1 MDLCGDLGGVVEVI
15 VFVFGVV
22 MYQVS
27 KFSYELKLMEKLYV
41 VKTADAGL
49 FRMADLGKKPA
60 VPKGREAESGLV
72 KLGQKEA
79 DNFTFFNI
87 KLSLYNKMKLKAF
100 DLGRPFIKKRSLG
113 NQGDLL
119 LQVYDEAR
127 RQLEKDLSL
136 EKIVQRLRN
145 LQTLVHQKVIGK
157 ELGIPKDKDPEKVF
171 NNVID
176 ITGDSGSVF
185 AQHVRKSRIHNPKQH
200 KYQSA
205 AAYELKKDGTVEM
218 DHQPVSLEKKKINAR
233 KKKDPKKIGK
243 LSNSSDSDDAEFS
256 DLRRPSGKNSQLVE
270 VSRKGRKRGKKSRR
284 NQLAPMEH
292 SMDGLLSDG

>member
-15 VFVFGVV
+15 VFAFGVV

-49 FRMADLGKKPA
+49 FRMADLGKKAA
-60 VPKGREAESGLV
+60 VPKGRETESGLV

-87 KLSLYNKMKLKAF
+87 KLSLYNKMKLKAY

-113 NQGDLL
+113 NQGDLM

-157 ELGIPKDKDPEKVF
+157 ELGIPKDQDPEKVF

-176 ITGDSGSVF
+176 SF
-185 AQHVRKSRIHNPKQH
+185 
-200 KYQSA
+200 
-205 AAYELKKDGTVEM
+205 
-218 DHQPVSLEKKKINAR
+218 
-233 KKKDPKKIGK
+233 
-243 LSNSSDSDDAEFS
+243 
-256 DLRRPSGKNSQLVE
+256 
-270 VSRKGRKRGKKSRR
+270 
-284 NQLAPMEH
+284 
-292 SMDGLLSDG
+292 

>member
-15 VFVFGVV
+15 VFVFVVV

-49 FRMADLGKKPA
+49 FRMADLGKKPV

-119 LQVYDEAR
+119 L
-127 RQLEKDLSL
+127 
-136 EKIVQRLRN
+136 
-145 LQTLVHQKVIGK
+145 
-157 ELGIPKDKDPEKVF
+157 
-171 NNVID
+171 
-176 ITGDSGSVF
+176 
-185 AQHVRKSRIHNPKQH
+185 
-200 KYQSA
+200 
-205 AAYELKKDGTVEM
+205 
-218 DHQPVSLEKKKINAR
+218 
-233 KKKDPKKIGK
+233 
-243 LSNSSDSDDAEFS
+243 
-256 DLRRPSGKNSQLVE
+256 
-270 VSRKGRKRGKKSRR
+270 
-284 NQLAPMEH
+284 
-292 SMDGLLSDG
+292 

>member
-1 MDLCGDLGGVVEVI
+1 MDLCGDLGGVLEVI
-15 VFVFGVV
+15 VFVFGVL

-49 FRMADLGKKPA
+49 FRMADLGKKA
-60 VPKGREAESGLV
+60 SVPKDREAELV

-136 EKIVQRLRN
+136 EKIV
-145 LQTLVHQKVIGK
+145 
-157 ELGIPKDKDPEKVF
+157 
-171 NNVID
+171 
-176 ITGDSGSVF
+176 
-185 AQHVRKSRIHNPKQH
+185 
-200 KYQSA
+200 
-205 AAYELKKDGTVEM
+205 
-218 DHQPVSLEKKKINAR
+218 
-233 KKKDPKKIGK
+233 
-243 LSNSSDSDDAEFS
+243 
-256 DLRRPSGKNSQLVE
+256 
-270 VSRKGRKRGKKSRR
+270 
-284 NQLAPMEH
+284 
-292 SMDGLLSDG
+292 